1 MSAMLSQIK
10 QMLEFP
16 KKVSP
21 GSTLK
26 VDDTTYSLV
35 PIRRHVPINKVL
47 KTIGSNTRH
56 ELNFN

>member
-21 GSTLK
+21 GSTFK
-26 VDDTTYSLV
+26 VDTTYSM
-35 PIRRHVPINKVL
+35 VPINNAL
-47 KTIGSNTRH
+47 KSIGSNTRH